1 MALITQGTREAMR
14 MLLDRLGFD
23 VAVFQAASICKTH
36 RGYPMLAKFTALML
50 PQDPLAWG

>member
-1 MALITQGTREAMR
+1 MMALITQGTREAMR
-14 MLLDRLGFD
+14 MLLDRLRFD

-50 PQDPLAWG
+50 PQDSLA